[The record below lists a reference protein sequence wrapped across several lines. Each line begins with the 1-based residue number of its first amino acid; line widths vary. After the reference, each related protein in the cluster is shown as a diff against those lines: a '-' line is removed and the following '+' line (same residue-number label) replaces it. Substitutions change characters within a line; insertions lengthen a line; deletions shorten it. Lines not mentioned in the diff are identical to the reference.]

1 MELPVE
7 FKEYA
12 IAALGEEVASELF
25 DAIGTGEEVTSVRVN
40 PLKEVAASPNACVGM
55 PEECFPDYL
64 PAEVEERVPWTRLG
78 YYLKERP
85 VFTLDPLFHAGA
97 YYVQEASSMYMELAM
112 AAIEKDFAGRC
123 IGEELSGRGFFDHDI
138 AALDLC
144 AAPGGKSTHLA
155 SLLGKDSLLVSNEV
169 IKSRSVVLADNIA
182 KWGCDNV
189 VVTNND
195 PADFGAFEGTF
206 DLIVVDAP
214 CSGEGLFRK
223 EPEAVEEWSPAN
235 VELCAQ
241 RQQRILADIWPAL
254 KPGGYLV
261 YSTCTYNKFE
271 NDGNLEWLEG
281 LGCNIVTSSSFTT
294 TSESGVILTE
304 KGGLQFVPCK
314 IKGEGQFMAVVRKEG
329 DWEPSGFG
337 SAAQGKKKKGG
348 KDAKKGAPQ
357 MEKDCRYLPDNY
369 VKVLQGDL
377 VKGYRK
383 ELYEKIKFVEENLRT
398 VLSGIAVANKKGK
411 DYVPHAD
418 FALQAVVADMVASE
432 CLPDG
437 ISAVEVGRE
446 DALKFLAKESLV
458 LPGAPMGYVLLVYRG
473 LGLGFVKN
481 LGNRTNNLLPMARRI
496 RMEIW

>member
-1 MELPVE
+1 MGIR

-12 IAALGEEVASELF
+12 IAALGEEVAGELF
-25 DAIGTGEEVTSVRVN
+25 DAIGSGEEVTSVRVN
-40 PLKEVAASPNACVGM
+40 PLKEVAASPNTCVGM

-112 AAIEKDFAGRC
+112 TAIEKDFAGRYG
-123 IGEELSGRGFFDHDI
+123 GEELSGRGFFDHDI

-144 AAPGGKSTHLA
+144 AAPGGKSTHLV

-189 VVTNND
+189 VVTNSD
-195 PADFGAFEGTF
+195 PADFGAFEEFF

-223 EPEAVEEWSPAN
+223 EPEAMEEWSPAN

-271 NDGNLEWLEG
+271 NDGNLEWLK
-281 LGCNIVTSSSFTT
+281 NKITSQLCTIA
-294 TSESGVILTE
+294 SESGAILT
-304 KGGLQFVPCK
+304 KGGGLQFVPGRV
-314 IKGEGQFMAVVRKEG
+314 KGEGQFMAVVRKGGE
-329 DWEPSGFG
+329 WETSQMFRGGAKPSN
-337 SAAQGKKKKGG
+337 SRKNKDSKGKNQPQLEKG
-348 KDAKKGAPQ
+348 
-357 MEKDCRYLPDNY
+357 CTYLPDNY
-369 VKVLQGDL
+369 VKILQGDL
-377 VKGYRK
+377 VKAYRK
-383 ELYEKIKFVEENLRT
+383 ELHEKIKYIEENLRV

-418 FALQAVVADMVASE
+418 FALQGVMASMVATGT
-432 CLPDG
+432 LPQG
-437 ISAVEVGRE
+437 ISAVEVSRE
-446 DALKFLAKESLV
+446 DALRFLTKEPLV

-496 RMEIW
+496 RMRIGD